1 MIAYAD
7 ACEKAKAMFTEAGYK
22 TWQTLVMELPDK
34 WIFFGLRYGD
44 GRPDFGS
51 CTIAVEK
58 DTGAADWYSCYAP
71 NRLSEYLEAKPVSV
85 PDVDI

>member
-34 WIFFGLRYGD
+34 WIFFGLRYGE
-44 GRPDFGS
+44 
-51 CTIAVEK
+51 I
-58 DTGAADWYSCYAP
+58 
-71 NRLSEYLEAKPVSV
+71 
-85 PDVDI
+85 

>member
-34 WIFFGLRYGD
+34 WRIIPFQ
-44 GRPDFGS
+44 
-51 CTIAVEK
+51 
-58 DTGAADWYSCYAP
+58 
-71 NRLSEYLEAKPVSV
+71 NRERS
-85 PDVDI
+85 